1 VRGVAKFRIPPIIWV
16 LVGVCHVLGGGGWG
30 GLFVFGKFRFFLGV
44 HKFENNCFI
53 NGTNL
58 PNFRNHKT
66 EKRRRKKPLVGWKL
80 FSDLATFS
88 HKLIE

>member
-1 VRGVAKFRIPPIIWV
+1 MFWGVEGGEEYLFWESFGFFVR
-16 LVGVCHVLGGGGWG
+16 
-30 GLFVFGKFRFFLGV
+30 V

-66 EKRRRKKPLVGWKL
+66 DKKKKKETSGWL
-80 FSDLATFS
+80 EAIL
-88 HKLIE
+88 